1 MGCAAAGALGRPK
14 PSTSW
19 FAMPRI
25 SSAVLSRAHAGALG
39 PARQGLGLGG
49 AAGALVGVPEGAGED
64 SPDVGLVVPLGSFGM
79 MVPRTQEVIDNRRR
93 SFEGEYDP
101 TLKQIGVVP
110 QPAHQRRELLLIQ
123 ALARLGV
130 MAPRGSRTQAHE

>member
-101 TLKQIGVVP
+101 ALKQIGVVP
-110 QPAHQRRELLLIQ
+110 QRAHQCRQLLLIQ
-123 ALARLGV
+123 PFDRADIVSPYGAF
-130 MAPRGSRTQAHE
+130 T

>member
-1 MGCAAAGALGRPK
+1 MAGIGALGRPK

-25 SSAVLSRAHAGALG
+25 SSAVLSRAHAGAFG
-39 PARQGLGLGG
+39 PARHGLGG
-49 AAGALVGVPEGAGED
+49 LGAAAGALVGVPEGAGED
-64 SPDVGLVVPLGSFGM
+64 SPDVGLVVMLGSLGM

-101 TLKQIGVVP
+101 TL
-110 QPAHQRRELLLIQ
+110 E
-123 ALARLGV
+123 
-130 MAPRGSRTQAHE
+130 